1 MVGARSSMR
10 MVRVMLVHSR
20 RTIFMVMVYMY
31 KEYYDDRFG
40 RIRSVMKVI
49 GIETRCT
56 VMVRLFG
63 LMVYINNIYNR
74 S

>member
-31 KEYYDDRFG
+31 RVCIYDDRFG

-49 GIETRCT
+49 GFETRCT
-56 VMVRLFG
+56 VMERLFG
-63 LMVYINNIYNR
+63 LMVFHYCIIR